1 MMKVTLPTVVV
12 SGTAKPERVYVSVQ
26 AGSAVVSS
34 SEKLTVHV
42 PGQQP
47 AVIELREEKT
57 TTLQA
62 PTIAV

>member
-1 MMKVTLPTVVV
+1 MVKIKSPTVVV
-12 SGTAKPERVYVSVQ
+12 TGTAKSDRVYVSVQ
-26 AGSAVVSS
+26 AGSAAVCS

-47 AVIELREEKT
+47 AVIELRDEKA